1 MISGF
6 EIQQVIPE
14 TVVAVMACAILLID
28 QFAASRVRDLSLG
41 LTLATLAAVCVLTGS
56 DIHYH
61 STVVLNGMFVDDAF
75 SNLVK
80 FMIALLA
87 IAVFAYSRI
96 YSSDRGISG
105 SEFYVLGL
113 FGILGMMIMASA
125 DHLLVLYLG
134 LELMSLC
141 MYAMVAFQRDSST
154 ATEAAMK
161 YFVLGAIGSGSL
173 LYGLSILY
181 GLTGTLS
188 ISQLQLLIAGTGAAA
203 EIPLIFA
210 LSFVIM
216 ALAFKL
222 GAAPFH
228 MWVPDVYHGAPTS
241 TTIYLGTIPKIAAF
255 AMLTRLLI
263 DGLGGLGLIWQDMLI
278 VIALLS
284 IIIGNVLAI
293 AQSNLKRML
302 AYSTIAHMGYMLLGV
317 LSGGSGSHEGYSA
330 ALFYVL
336 VYAVMSLGAFG
347 LILISARK
355 GQEKDLISDYSGL
368 NARDPWLAL
377 ALLVLMFSMAGIPP
391 TVGFYAKL
399 AVIQTLVDAGLVWV
413 AVVAVIFA
421 VVGAFYY
428 LRVIKAVYFDELEE
442 RESPVA
448 ELGGMRA
455 MVGLNAL
462 ALIAV
467 LPWVGDALAVCETA
481 VLSLF
486 IAS

>member
-14 TVVAVMACAILLID
+14 TVVAVMACVILLVD
-28 QFAASRVRDLSLG
+28 QFMVRKVWDLSLG
-41 LTLATLAAVCVLTGS
+41 LTLATLAAVCVLTGTS
-56 DIHYH
+56 IDYQSNI
-61 STVVLNGMFVDDAF
+61 VLNGMFVDDAF
-75 SNLVK
+75 SNLAK
-80 FMIALLA
+80 FMITLLA
-87 IAVFAYSRI
+87 IFVFAYSRT
-96 YSSDRGISG
+96 YASDRGISG

-134 LELMSLC
+134 LELMSLS
-141 MYAMVAFQRDSST
+141 MYAMVAFQRDSAT

-188 ISQLQLLIAGTGAAA
+188 ISQLQLVVAGASP
-203 EIPLIFA
+203 ENLPLIFA

-255 AMLTRLLI
+255 AILVRLLI
-263 DGLGGLGLIWQDMLI
+263 DGLGGLALIWQDMLI
-278 VIALLS
+278 IIALLS
-284 IIIGNVLAI
+284 IIVGNVLAI
-293 AQSNLKRML
+293 AQRNLKRML

-317 LSGGSGSHEGYSA
+317 LSASNEGYSA

-347 LILISARK
+347 LILISASK
-355 GQEKDLISDYSGL
+355 GHEKDLISDYSGL
-368 NARDPWLAL
+368 NAKDPWLAL

-399 AVIQTLVDAGLVWV
+399 AVIQALVDANLVWV

-428 LRVIKAVYFDELEE
+428 LRVIKVVYFDELEE
-442 RESPVA
+442 RDGASA
-448 ELGGMRA
+448 GIGGMRA
-455 MVGLNAL
+455 VLGLNAI

-486 IAS
+486 IVS